1 VKFGKSNSIKISTD
15 RLEDVD
21 DLLNSSMEKYN
32 TLGDPLPLGSKSLY
46 LDENVKDPLEVDQAL
61 SEIYNEQ
68 IQVNSAKNPLII
80 KVEGHDDEGKC
91 NTCSV

>member
-1 VKFGKSNSIKISTD
+1 MKFGKSNSIKISTD

-80 KVEGHDDEGKC
+80 KVEGQAKGKEIF
-91 NTCSV
+91 